1 MSDKQSAKKR
11 SGLGDSPLSLFSP
24 TTDPE
29 ERVPAQ
35 VEPEPEPES
44 EQLVEKVVS
53 IAAKPSELQKPLQS
67 PTLQETTPEFLVG
80 VEGSDKESIGLQVTR
95 DINDWLD
102 EVVKEGRR
110 KHGKKLKKQV
120 IIQAGIELLRAMP
133 VDWTDI
139 GDLDELRA
147 KLSELKE
154 SCRRK

>member
-29 ERVPAQ
+29 ERVPVQ

-44 EQLVEKVVS
+44 EQPVEKVVS
-53 IAAKPSELQKPLQS
+53 IAKPSELQKPLQPPAS
-67 PTLQETTPEFLVG
+67 QETTPEFLVG

-95 DINDWLD
+95 DVNDWLD

-120 IIQAGIELLRAMP
+120 IIQAGIELLRSMP

-154 SCRRK
+154 NCRGK

>member
-29 ERVPAQ
+29 ERVPVQ
-35 VEPEPEPES
+35 VEPEPKPES
-44 EQLVEKVVS
+44 EQPVEKVVS
-53 IAAKPSELQKPLQS
+53 IAKPSELQKPLQS
-67 PTLQETTPEFLVG
+67 PALQETMPEFLVG

-139 GDLDELRA
+139 GDIDELRA
-147 KLSELKE
+147 KLNELKE
-154 SCRRK
+154 VCRGK